1 MQRKKSIFIKARFV
15 CNGLNV
21 GWSFSLRLA
30 GTPPYILLLFFQP
43 SHYLHFLALAA
54 VFCSIFLVERSEIGG
69 IEWGRRT
76 QSLLLFFLC
85 KDTVVHFVQ
94 RGLSLSN
101 LYQQGL
107 SLSNLYKIN
116 LQLRPITRVKH
127 GQVPIVLSSP
137 TEKTTENLLNML
149 YSTHPLDHTNT
160 N

>member
-1 MQRKKSIFIKARFV
+1 M

-21 GWSFSLRLA
+21 GWSVSLRLA

-54 VFCSIFLVERSEIGG
+54 VFCSIFLVGRSE
-69 IEWGRRT
+69 E
-76 QSLLLFFLC
+76 
-85 KDTVVHFVQ
+85 
-94 RGLSLSN
+94 GLSGVGGPNPSCSSSSARTPWSISSNEGLSN

-149 YSTHPLDHTNT
+149 YLTHPLDHTNT